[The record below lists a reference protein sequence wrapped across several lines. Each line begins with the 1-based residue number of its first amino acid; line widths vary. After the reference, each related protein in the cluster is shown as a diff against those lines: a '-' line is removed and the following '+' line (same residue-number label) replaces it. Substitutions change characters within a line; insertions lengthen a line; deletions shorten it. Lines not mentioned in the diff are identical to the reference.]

1 MHASVRDERLART
14 EETLIRVAVAVLAS
28 LIPWVAWL
36 VTLAV
41 VDRQHLEPSELLL
54 LAIPYLAFVALPSFV
69 PLAVARHRATRIA
82 VLVLLTATAVSAAVA
97 MVSSHD
103 AQAGLAVLWIPYV
116 ALPAAL
122 AIGVGQAAVA
132 AFTAFAATRRRRH
145 ARSGR
150 RLTGG

>member
-1 MHASVRDERLART
+1 MHASVRDQRLART
-14 EETLIRVAVAVLAS
+14 EETLTRVAVALPAS
-28 LIPWVAWL
+28 LVPWVAWL

-41 VDRQHLEPSELLL
+41 VDRQDVEPSELLL
-54 LAIPYLAFVALPSFV
+54 VAIPYLAFVALPSFV

-97 MVSSHD
+97 MARSHD
-103 AQAGLAVLWIPYV
+103 AQAGLAVLLIPYV

-132 AFTAFAATRRRRH
+132 AFAAIRRRRH

-150 RLTGG
+150 RRTGG